1 MMVANVFRR
10 SMQRDRMKYLVDL
23 VRIILPRPWSES
35 RLSNQSGILSQF
47 CQSDSRCLGERIV
60 HADQSC
66 ILDFKGIKHPA
77 SLVPP

>member
-35 RLSNQSGILSQF
+35 RLSNQSGILSPF
-47 CQSDSRCLGERIV
+47 CQSDSRCLGERIDY
-60 HADQSC
+60 ADQSC